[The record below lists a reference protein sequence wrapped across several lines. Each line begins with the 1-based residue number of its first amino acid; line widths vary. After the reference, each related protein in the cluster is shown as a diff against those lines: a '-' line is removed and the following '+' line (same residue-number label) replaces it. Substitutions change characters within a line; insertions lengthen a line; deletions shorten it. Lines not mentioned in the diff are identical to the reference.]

1 MRFFRLSP
9 PCLLVW
15 VVLLTVGYIAGM
27 FTIWVMRPRVSST
40 TVGNFLYT
48 CNMTDSYRNK
58 LEMLLEKYSL
68 IIFHI
73 ESV

>member
-27 FTIWVMRPRVSST
+27 FTFWVIRPRSSST
-40 TVGNFLYT
+40 TAAGGNFLYT
-48 CNMTDSYRNK
+48 CNMTDDYRNK
-58 LEMLLEKYSL
+58 LELLLEK
-68 IIFHI
+68 
-73 ESV
+73 